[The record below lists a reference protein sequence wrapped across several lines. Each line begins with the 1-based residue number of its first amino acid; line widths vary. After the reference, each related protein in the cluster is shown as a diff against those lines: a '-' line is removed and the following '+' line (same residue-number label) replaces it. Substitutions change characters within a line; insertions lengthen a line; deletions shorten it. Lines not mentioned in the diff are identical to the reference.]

1 MKPLDQDPEY
11 KHKQEAITAD
21 LTSLRNKAAMLF
33 FLGNA
38 LFVTIIFILESV
50 SEYTPGTFDV
60 TLCVCVCVCVCV
72 RACVRGCVRAC
83 VRACVCVCV
92 CVCVSVCVCV

>member
-1 MKPLDQDPEY
+1 
-11 KHKQEAITAD
+11 
-21 LTSLRNKAAMLF
+21 MLF

-60 TLCVCVCVCVCV
+60 TACVYVCVWGVGGGGGGGQGAWVGGGG
-72 RACVRGCVRAC
+72 ACV
-83 VRACVCVCV
+83 
-92 CVCVSVCVCV
+92 